1 MTRTTRRLVAVTIAL
16 LAGLANRAAAQVTAE
31 EKRLLAD
38 TNLFATAPQ
47 QFRARLAI
55 NSLGSD
61 SKIELE
67 IWRGGRDKLLVR
79 PLDPKQAG
87 KFLLQV
93 GADRY
98 LISPGAKQPVKLGA
112 GFKMQGGL
120 SFEELLGI
128 DLERA
133 YDVERVE
140 TTAKIVTFHLK
151 AKPEAAAASGT
162 AAARWVVDR
171 ERRLPLRADLLLADG
186 RTARVVEFPEFRSTR
201 PLVPRRVLLKDVLR
215 GGPPLEVELREI
227 EARALPAALFDL
239 VDPSARNALLA
250 PPAKP

>member
-1 MTRTTRRLVAVTIAL
+1 MKRTIRRMLGMATMGWLVANAL
-16 LAGLANRAAAQVTAE
+16 LAQMSSE

-47 QFRARLAI
+47 QFRARLAV
-55 NSLGSD
+55 NSVGS
-61 SKIELE
+61 SSRVELE
-67 IWRGGRDKLLVR
+67 IWRGGRDQLLVR

-87 KFLLQV
+87 KFLLQT

-128 DLERA
+128 DLERS

-140 TTAKIVTFHLK
+140 TTGRVVTFHLK
-151 AKPEAAAASGT
+151 ARPETAAASGT

-186 RTARVVEFPEFRSTR
+186 RTARVIEFPEFRHTR
-201 PLVPRRVLLKDVLR
+201 PLVPRRVVLKDVLR
-215 GGPPLEVELREI
+215 GGAPLEVELREFQ
-227 EARALPAALFDL
+227 AGAVPAGLFDL
-239 VDPSARNALLA
+239 ADTSARNALPA
-250 PPAKP
+250 PPAGP